1 MPMQFLSPH
10 DEEPEVAFAVSPD
23 VDEDRPAVMVAR
35 ARELTTRYVG
45 LDGMSLLR
53 PLIEREFSGRL
64 AVVSSFGAE
73 SAVILAMAAEIDRT
87 TPVLFLDTGKLFGET
102 LRYRDR
108 LIARLGLAD
117 VRTIQ
122 PDAAQLSAADSKGML
137 WVHDPDSCCRVRKI
151 EPIARALR
159 GFDAW
164 VTGRKRYHGADRVAL
179 PIFEWDKSGRI
190 KINPLAE
197 WSRARVEEE
206 FIGRNLPR
214 HPLEADG
221 YLSIGCMTCTDRVQ
235 PDEDQRAGRWRGL
248 AKSECGIHLPAVGRV
263 EP

>member
-1 MPMQFLSPH
+1 MRWSRH
-10 DEEPEVAFAVSPD
+10 
-23 VDEDRPAVMVAR
+23 
-35 ARELTTRYVG
+35 
-45 LDGMSLLR
+45 
-53 PLIEREFSGRL
+53 
-64 AVVSSFGAE
+64 FGAE

-122 PDAAQLSAADSKGML
+122 PDAAQLLAADSKGML
-137 WVHDPDSCCRVRKI
+137 WLHDPDSCCRVRKI

-206 FIGRNLPR
+206 FHRPQSPAASAR
-214 HPLEADG
+214 
-221 YLSIGCMTCTDRVQ
+221 
-235 PDEDQRAGRWRGL
+235 GRWLSFDWMHDLHRSRAARRRSAGWPL
-248 AKSECGIHLPAVGRV
+248 ARSREK
-263 EP
+263 

>member
-1 MPMQFLSPH
+1 
-10 DEEPEVAFAVSPD
+10 
-23 VDEDRPAVMVAR
+23 MVAR

-53 PLIEREFSGRL
+53 PLIEHEFSGRL

-87 TPVLFLDTGKLFGET
+87 TPVLFLDTGKLFGQT

-108 LIARLGLAD
+108 LIAQLGLAD

-122 PDAAQLSAADSKGML
+122 PDAAQLSAADSEGML
-137 WVHDPDSCCRVRKI
+137 WLHDPDSCCRVRKI

-164 VTGRKRYHGADRVAL
+164 VTGRKRYHGGIGWRCQSSNGTRAAVSRSILL
-179 PIFEWDKSGRI
+179 PNGHGLGSRRSSSAAISRGIRSRPMAIFRLD
-190 KINPLAE
+190 A
-197 WSRARVEEE
+197 
-206 FIGRNLPR
+206 
-214 HPLEADG
+214 
-221 YLSIGCMTCTDRVQ
+221 
-235 PDEDQRAGRWRGL
+235 
-248 AKSECGIHLPAVGRV
+248 
-263 EP
+263 